1 MRVPITWGA
10 FRALF
15 DCIPAPRVGGTSDR
29 SLDRRLPPATYKLPD
44 QRQPPPSTPASRT
57 SRTRTK
63 QWLPYQTVDT
73 SSKRFL
79 SVCQSLL
86 AHIRCAVVECRLLLF
101 VRFPHSGTD
110 DGLRRIADDRSRD
123 DSSERGLSRQ
133 NAGALHRPIHAVQDA
148 RPKHSKLYRT
158 GSFEFIF
165 DEANLTHAC
174 SSSPH
179 MS

>member
-123 DSSERGLSRQ
+123 GPSQWRVSRQ
-133 NAGALHRPIHAVQDA
+133 NAGPLHRPIHAVQDA
-148 RPKHSKLYRT
+148 RPEHSKLYSMR
-158 GSFEFIF
+158 SLDFIF
-165 DEANLTHAC
+165 NRANLTQTCFA
-174 SSSPH
+174 SPH